1 VSRGSGIGSW
11 PDTDVRQALSA
22 VRDLLSEDGLPYL
35 PELPARGP
43 GSDLIGRGAGLLAD
57 LAVDLQPMGWRF
69 VDRPGRDSHRTS
81 ALLREDL
88 DELAET
94 FDGYEGDLKV
104 QIAGPWTLA
113 SSIWLH
119 RGERSVVDT
128 GATRDVIASLAEGLR
143 GHLKELGRCVPKA
156 NLVVQIDEPS
166 LPSVLAGRLPTASG
180 FGRIRAI
187 DPTTAAEG
195 LREVVAAAGDRHTV
209 VHCCAGDVPLVLL
222 RNTGV
227 KGVSLDTTL
236 LDPKGWE
243 SVAATVEA
251 GVDLYAG
258 VVSTGEPSDRNH
270 HHRAKDHYRAK
281 DHDRAKDRDHTEVK
295 GVIDPLIE
303 AWRRV
308 GLPLSDLSRVTL
320 TPACGLAGL
329 TPSGARSVQQLVV
342 KAASALS
349 ETAGS

>member
-1 VSRGSGIGSW
+1 V
-11 PDTDVRQALSA
+11 TA

-43 GSDLIGRGAGLLAD
+43 GADMIGRSAGMLAD

-69 VDRPGRDSHRTS
+69 VDRPGHDSHRTS
-81 ALLREDL
+81 GLLREDL
-88 DELAET
+88 DELAEA
-94 FDGYEGDLKV
+94 FDGYEGDLKL

-119 RGERSVVDT
+119 RGERSVVDP
-128 GATRDVIASLAEGLR
+128 GATRDVIGSLAEGLR
-143 GHLKELGRCVPKA
+143 VHLDEVARLVPKA

-195 LREVVAAAGDRHTV
+195 LRDVVAAAGDRHTV
-209 VHCCAGDVPLVLL
+209 VHCCAADVPLVLL
-222 RNTGV
+222 RDTGV
-227 KGVSLDTTL
+227 TAVSVDIAALS
-236 LDPKGWE
+236 PKGWE

-251 GVDLYAG
+251 GVDLWAG
-258 VVSTGEPSDRNH
+258 VVPTVASQAKPQIRSQDRLG
-270 HHRAKDHYRAK
+270 
-281 DHDRAKDRDHTEVK
+281 DRAQESVTD
-295 GVIDPLIE
+295 VIGPLVE

-329 TPSGARSVQQLVV
+329 TPSGARNVQRLAVD
-342 KAASALS
+342 AARALT

>member
-1 VSRGSGIGSW
+1 VSRASGIGSW
-11 PDTDVRQALSA
+11 PDTDVRQAVSA

-43 GSDLIGRGAGLLAD
+43 GADMIGRSAGLLAE
-57 LAVDLQPMGWRF
+57 LSVDLQPMGWRF
-69 VDRPGRDSHRTS
+69 VDRAGRDARRT
-81 ALLREDL
+81 AGLLREDL
-88 DELAET
+88 DELAEA
-94 FDGYEGDLKV
+94 FDGYDGDLKV

-119 RGERSVVDT
+119 RGERSVVDA

-143 GHLKELGRCVPKA
+143 VHLGEVAQLVPKA
-156 NLVVQIDEPS
+156 TLVVQIDEPG

-195 LREVVAAAGDRHTV
+195 LRDVVAAAGDRHTV
-209 VHCCAGDVPLVLL
+209 VHCCAPDVPLVLM

-227 KGVSLDTTL
+227 RAVSVDTAL
-236 LDPKGWE
+236 LTPKGWE
-243 SVAATVEA
+243 SLAATVESGMDLWA
-251 GVDLYAG
+251 GVIPTDDPDGGARREVTD
-258 VVSTGEPSDRNH
+258 VVG
-270 HHRAKDHYRAK
+270 
-281 DHDRAKDRDHTEVK
+281 
-295 GVIDPLIE
+295 PLVE

-329 TPSGARSVQQLVV
+329 TPSGARSVQKLAVD
-342 KAASALS
+342 AARALT

>member
-1 VSRGSGIGSW
+1 VSRASGIGSW
-11 PDTDVRQALSA
+11 PGTDVRQAVTA
-22 VRDLLSEDGLPYL
+22 VRDLLSEEGLAYL

-43 GSDLIGRGAGLLAD
+43 GADMIGRAAGMLAD

-69 VDRPGRDSHRTS
+69 VDRPGHDSHRTS
-81 ALLREDL
+81 GLLREDL
-88 DELAET
+88 DELAEA

-119 RGERSVVDT
+119 RGERSVVDA

-143 GHLKELGRCVPKA
+143 VHLGEVAKLVPKA
-156 NLVVQIDEPS
+156 SLVVQIDEPA

-187 DPTTAAEG
+187 DPTMAAEG
-195 LREVVAAAGDRHTV
+195 LRDVVAAAGQRSTV
-209 VHCCAGDVPLVLL
+209 VHCCAPDVPLVLL
-222 RNTGV
+222 RETGV
-227 KGVSLDTTL
+227 SAVSVDIPL
-236 LDPKGWE
+236 LTPKGWE
-243 SVAATVEA
+243 SLAATIES
-251 GVDLYAG
+251 GVDLWAG
-258 VVSTGEPSDRNH
+258 VIPTGDATASLQPSVN
-270 HHRAKDHYRAK
+270 
-281 DHDRAKDRDHTEVK
+281 TVV
-295 GVIDPLIE
+295 GPLVE

-308 GLPLSDLSRVTL
+308 GLPLSGLSAVTL

-329 TPSGARSVQQLVV
+329 TPSGARSVQQLAVD
-342 KAASALS
+342 AARALT

>member
-1 VSRGSGIGSW
+1 M
-11 PDTDVRQALSA
+11 RQALSA

-43 GSDLIGRGAGLLAD
+43 GADMIGRTAGLLAE

-69 VDRPGRDSHRTS
+69 VDRAGRDAHRTS
-81 ALLREDL
+81 GLLREDL
-88 DELAET
+88 DELAEA
-94 FDGYEGDLKV
+94 FDGYQGDLKV

-119 RGERSVVDT
+119 RGERSVVDA
-128 GATRDVIASLAEGLR
+128 GATRDLIASLAEGLR
-143 GHLKELGRCVPKA
+143 VHLDVVSHLVPEA
-156 NLVVQIDEPS
+156 NLVVQIDEPG

-195 LREVVAAAGDRHTV
+195 LREVVAAAAGRHTV
-209 VHCCAGDVPLVLL
+209 VHCCAPDVPFVVL

-227 KGVSLDTTL
+227 SAVSVDLAL
-236 LDPKGWE
+236 LSPKGWE
-243 SVAATVEA
+243 SLAATIES
-251 GVDLYAG
+251 GVDLWAG
-258 VVSTGEPSDRNH
+258 VIATGGAQPRAEEPAEARTGRRSEA
-270 HHRAKDHYRAK
+270 RAEAK
-281 DHDRAKDRDHTEVK
+281 VTEVI
-295 GVIDPLIE
+295 GPLVE

-308 GLPLSDLSRVTL
+308 GLPVTDLSRVTL

-329 TPSGARSVQQLVV
+329 TPSRARDVQRLVV
-342 KAASALS
+342 DAARALT

>member
-1 VSRGSGIGSW
+1 MSRASGIGSW
-11 PDTDVRQALSA
+11 PDTDVRQAVTA
-22 VRDLLSEDGLPYL
+22 VRDLLCEDGLPYL

-43 GSDLIGRGAGLLAD
+43 GADIIGRSAGLLAD

-69 VDRPGRDSHRTS
+69 VDRPGHDSHRTS
-81 ALLREDL
+81 GLLREDL
-88 DELAET
+88 DELAEA

-113 SSIWLH
+113 SSVWLH
-119 RGERSVVDT
+119 RGERSVVDP

-143 GHLKELGRCVPKA
+143 IHLGEVAQLVPKA
-156 NLVVQIDEPS
+156 DLVVQIDEPS

-187 DPTTAAEG
+187 DPTVAAQG
-195 LREVVAAAGDRHTV
+195 LRDVVAAAGDRHTV
-209 VHCCAGDVPLVLL
+209 VHCCAPDVPLVML
-222 RNTGV
+222 RDTGV
-227 KGVSLDTTL
+227 TAVSVDISL
-236 LDPKGWE
+236 LTPKGWE
-243 SVAATVEA
+243 SLAATVES
-251 GVDLYAG
+251 GVDLWAG
-258 VVSTGEPSDRNH
+258 AIPTDGTLTSVQAGNQASVTD
-270 HHRAKDHYRAK
+270 
-281 DHDRAKDRDHTEVK
+281 
-295 GVIDPLIE
+295 VIGPLVE

-329 TPSGARSVQQLVV
+329 TPSTACSVQRLTVD
-342 KAASALS
+342 AARALT